1 MKMQNRERWVP
12 VSMTG
17 DWSIGIVAAKE
28 SLLSTR
34 PVSGLMPEGGGLPV
48 QDRRGNCRR
57 VREVHVVAFAMTAH
71 GEQSIRDYSRSRSRL
86 QIGQQLPHL
95 GIPSYQPVSLIL

>member
-1 MKMQNRERWVP
+1 MMKTQNRDRSVP

-17 DWSIGIVAAKE
+17 DWSIATVAAKE

-48 QDRRGNCRR
+48 QDRKDNCRR
-57 VREVHVVAFAMTAH
+57 VQEVHAVAFAVTVH
-71 GEQSIRDYSRSRSRL
+71 GEQPIRDYSRCRSRL
-86 QIGQQLPHL
+86 QIGRQLHH
-95 GIPSYQPVSLIL
+95 

>member
-1 MKMQNRERWVP
+1 MMKTQNRDRSVP

-17 DWSIGIVAAKE
+17 DWSIATVAAKE

-48 QDRRGNCRR
+48 QDRRGNCRH
-57 VREVHVVAFAMTAH
+57 VQEVHAVAFAVTVH
-71 GEQSIRDYSRSRSRL
+71 GEQPIRDYSRSRSRL
-86 QIGQQLPHL
+86 QIGRQLHH
-95 GIPSYQPVSLIL
+95 